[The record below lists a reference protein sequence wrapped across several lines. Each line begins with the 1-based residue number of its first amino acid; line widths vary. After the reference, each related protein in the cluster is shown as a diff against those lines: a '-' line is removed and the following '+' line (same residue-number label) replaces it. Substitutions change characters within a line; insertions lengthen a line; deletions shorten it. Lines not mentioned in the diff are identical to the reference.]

1 MPPAL
6 IWTKARDLQLKRMRA
21 EGATWNQIAAALG
34 LSRFAV
40 IERGRRIGA
49 RKPPPDQTPAPED
62 PERETLPAGHAVTWG
77 SITAGTVLEG
87 VAYPYPVFAW

>member
-1 MPPAL
+1 MPPPL
-6 IWTKARDLQLKRMRA
+6 IWTEARDLQLKRMRA

-40 IERGRRIGA
+40 IERGRRLGA
-49 RKPPPDQTPAPED
+49 RKPPPDHTSALADQ
-62 PERETLPAGHAVTWG
+62 EREALPAGHAVTWG

-87 VAYPYPVFAW
+87 AAYPYPVFAG